1 MGESRCETEVALTSD
16 MLHLVP
22 TDNFLKKADRLD
34 LKIRLALNERVL
46 LFASEPHHPL
56 LNNHKLSGDR
66 KHQRSI
72 NVTGG
77 WRLIFEPY
85 DENTV
90 RLIDIDT
97 HHNLY
102 GK

>member
-1 MGESRCETEVALTSD
+1 MKIVESSKFTKKVAKLTSD
-16 MLHLVP
+16 LRR
-22 TDNFLKKADRLD
+22 AYG
-34 LKIRLALNERVL
+34 ERIV
-46 LFASEPHHPL
+46 LFASNPYHPL

-72 NVTGG
+72 NITGD
-77 WRLIFEPY
+77 WRVIFEEY

-97 HHNLY
+97 HNNLY